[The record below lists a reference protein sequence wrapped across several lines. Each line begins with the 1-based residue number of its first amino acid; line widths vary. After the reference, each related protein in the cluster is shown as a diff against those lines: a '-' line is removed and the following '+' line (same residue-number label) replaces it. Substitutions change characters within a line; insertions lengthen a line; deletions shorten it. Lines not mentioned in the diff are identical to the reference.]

1 MKIRKGEEKAYFFVS
16 IGLSVLAFWYLW
28 HQMAGM
34 ENAMVTNRYDYW
46 YVWVR
51 PVLIGLVGVLSLL
64 AAVLFL
70 LRKPVA
76 ASLFQS
82 GINLILFILMAN
94 LVILVIRGVHHLV
107 QGGARP
113 VFDRIAQEPHKVFL
127 VPVILL
133 VLSIMS
139 AIRKK

>member
-1 MKIRKGEEKAYFFVS
+1 MNIRKGEEKVYFFVS
-16 IGLSVLAFWYLW
+16 IGLSVLAFWYIW
-28 HQMAGM
+28 HQTATGDKTVI
-34 ENAMVTNRYDYW
+34 NLYDYW
-46 YVWVR
+46 YVWIR